1 MMGRTEKQMTFSDY
15 WLKGKI
21 PESSYWHK
29 MRKWALENLDEK
41 MFQPLFSFY
50 GRPSI
55 SPIYTFAG
63 MLVQLDKGYSDREF
77 EGESRFDDR
86 VKYAITA
93 PRDFEGID
101 ANTLSDHR
109 KRYFNSEIGRKIFI
123 QTIGKAREE
132 GMFSEE
138 NLNVIDSFMVWG
150 AASKQDTYTLI
161 YQGIKMV
168 LRFAGF
174 YEIDKEAHEVL
185 KRNDYSK
192 EDKKPKINWDIEEE
206 KQKLLES
213 LVNDALSLVG
223 YFKGKRDL
231 PEDLKEAC
239 NLLER
244 IAKQDVKI
252 DKNGKVSMVKG
263 TAKDRI
269 ISVNDPEMRH
279 GHKTSSRSSDG
290 YKAEIVT
297 GGKQGAIIVAVEV
310 DGANTEDGR
319 YMDQLIDESKNNG
332 VEIKKLY
339 GDSAYSD
346 FEETEKRKEEMDF
359 CIKVRSSHNGAGGY
373 TKDEF
378 EIDLKKGTVTCP
390 EGNIEKFKAKKVL
403 KEREKVSVHF
413 SEKTC
418 RDCPQRERCTKCK
431 DGRRILIHPYEDKL
445 QEQRTYQKTEE
456 FKKDYSRRANGERII
471 SHVTAHGGR
480 KSRYIGKKKTKWQLV
495 MASINHNVKMIM
507 GHIQNF
513 PNEPVNVMGELCPQ
527 TG

>member
-1 MMGRTEKQMTFSDY
+1 MMGRVEKQITFSDY
-15 WLKGKI
+15 WLQGKI

-41 MFQPLFSFY
+41 MFQPLFSYY
-50 GRPSI
+50 GRPSV
-55 SPIYTFAG
+55 SPVYTFAG
-63 MLVQLDKGYSDREF
+63 MLVQLEKGYSDREF

-109 KRYFNSEIGRKIFI
+109 KRYFNSETGRKIFI
-123 QTIGKAREE
+123 QTIEKARAE
-132 GMFSEE
+132 GMFDEE

-150 AASKQDTYTLI
+150 AVSRQDTYTLI

-168 LRFAGF
+168 MRFAGF
-174 YEIDKEAHEVL
+174 YEMEKEARDIL
-185 KRNDYSK
+185 KRNDYNK
-192 EDKKPKINWDIEEE
+192 EDKKPKIDWDSEGE

-223 YFKGKRDL
+223 HFKGKEDL
-231 PEDLKEAC
+231 PEDLREAC
-239 NLLER
+239 DLLER
-244 IAKQDVKI
+244 IARQDVKI
-252 DKNGKVSMVKG
+252 DKDGKVSMIKG

-279 GHKTSSRSSDG
+279 GHKTSSRNSDG
-290 YKAEIVT
+290 YKAEIIT
-297 GGKQGAIIVAVEV
+297 GGKQASIIVAVEV

-319 YMDQLIDESKNNG
+319 YMGQLIDEAKSDG
-332 VEIKKLY
+332 IDIEKLY

-346 FEETEKRKEEMDF
+346 FEEMEKRKEEMEF
-359 CIKVRSSHNGAGGY
+359 CIKVKPSHNGTGGY

-378 EIDLKKGTVTCP
+378 EIDLNRGTVTCP
-390 EGNIEKFKAKKVL
+390 EGNVKEFKAQNIL
-403 KEREKVSVHF
+403 EERKEVSVHF

-418 RDCPQRERCTKCK
+418 RDCLQRGQCTQCK

-445 QEQRTYQKTEE
+445 REQRMYQKTKE
-456 FKKDYSRRANGERII
+456 FKEDYSNRANGERTI

-480 KSRYIGKKKTKWQLV
+480 KSRYKGKKKTKWQLI
-495 MASINHNVKMIM
+495 MASINNNVKMIM
-507 GHIQNF
+507 GYIQNK
-513 PNEPVNVMGELCPQ
+513 PKHDILTGELCLQ
-527 TG
+527 MG

>member
-1 MMGRTEKQMTFSDY
+1 MMGRVEKQITFSDF

-21 PESSYWHK
+21 PDNSYWNK
-29 MRKWALENLDEK
+29 MRTWALENLDEK
-41 MFQPLFSFY
+41 MFQPLFSYY
-50 GRPSI
+50 GRPSV

-63 MLVQLDKGYSDREF
+63 MLVQLEKGYSDREF

-93 PRDFEGID
+93 PRDFDGID

-123 QTIGKAREE
+123 QTIEKAREK

-174 YEIDKEAHEVL
+174 YEMEKEGWDVL
-185 KRNDYSK
+185 KRSDYGK
-192 EDKKPKINWDIEEE
+192 EDKKPKIDWDSEEE
-206 KQKLLES
+206 KQRLLES

-223 YFKGKRDL
+223 HFTGKKDL

-244 IAKQDVKI
+244 VAKQDIKI
-252 DKNGKVSMVKG
+252 DKDGKVSMIKG
-263 TAKDRI
+263 TAKDRV

-279 GHKTSSRSSDG
+279 GHKTSSRNSDG
-290 YKAEIVT
+290 YKAEIIT
-297 GGKQGAIIVAVEV
+297 GGKMASIIVGIEV

-319 YMDQLIDESKNNG
+319 YMGQLIDGAKSDSID
-332 VEIKKLY
+332 IKKLY

-346 FEETEKRKEEMDF
+346 FEETEKRKGEMEF
-359 CIKVRSSHNGAGGY
+359 CIKVRPSHNGAGGY

-378 EIDLKKGTVTCP
+378 EVDLKKGIVTCP
-390 EGNIEKFKAKKVL
+390 EGKKKKFNAKKVL
-403 KEREKVSVHF
+403 KERKQVSVHF

-418 RDCPQRERCTKCK
+418 RNCPQREQCTRCK

-445 QEQRTYQKTEE
+445 QEQRIYQKTEE
-456 FKKDYSRRANGERII
+456 FKEDYSKRANGERTI
-471 SHVTAHGGR
+471 SRVTAHGGR
-480 KSRYIGKKKTKWQLV
+480 KSRYRGKKKTKWQLI

-507 GHIQNF
+507 GYIQNK
-513 PNEPVNVMGELCPQ
+513 PKNDIPTGELCPQ
-527 TG
+527 MS